1 MYAVIVARSI
11 RSADGVHSSWG
22 AAAVVTAESIV
33 PGRMLGAASERQHSH
48 PPATAEALADIVLPD
63 HEGNEVRL
71 GDLWS
76 ERPAALVWLRH
87 YG

>member
-1 MYAVIVARSI
+1 
-11 RSADGVHSSWG
+11 
-22 AAAVVTAESIV
+22 
-33 PGRMLGAASERQHSH
+33 MLGAASEQQHSH
-48 PPATAEALADIVLPD
+48 PPARADALADIVLPD
-63 HEGNEVRL
+63 QEGHDVRL